1 MLRDWADKQ
10 REALGLDPHLA
21 LTVPSFHPV
30 FRTTDNGRLRM
41 EMVVEVIQSKQ
52 ASFNSGVPQAGSF
65 PFRGGVT
72 LIVEAPELGI
82 DHAGHA
88 VALPP
93 VVRFAIGKP
102 IAGEE
107 SLRREQAQRTFA
119 LAQGL
124 AVGDTEDPAHFQAN
138 FGLVHEEY

>member
-1 MLRDWADKQ
+1 
-10 REALGLDPHLA
+10 
-21 LTVPSFHPV
+21 VP
-30 FRTTDNGRLRM
+30 
-41 EMVVEVIQSKQ
+41 E
-52 ASFNSGVPQAGSF
+52 AGSF

-72 LIVEAPELGI
+72 LIVEAPELGTNH
-82 DHAGHA
+82 DGHT

-102 IAGEE
+102 IVGEE